1 MRHASRVVFLLD
13 SAVLLGGAAKGRS
26 SSRLKTILR
35 SAAALQLFGDLLV
48 YWVLVPSA
56 ENPSDIPSRGRL
68 ELAGYWRR
76 RHGLTTKGSVP
87 VFLK

>member
-68 ELAGYWRR
+68 ELAGIGADATGSRR
-76 RHGLTTKGSVP
+76 RGSVP